1 MRHWIGVVLAIALA
15 AALFFG
21 AAWGMTRLAALP
33 AHGGSMTS
41 IRGLTSLGAMA
52 GVGLLLG
59 ILIAAPRISPL
70 ATGLPGLVLLAWTAL
85 YALSTTRAVRLI
97 PLKKEPYGAGFHVL
111 LASGVALLLG
121 FAMIFPLFVPSRWRP
136 PGGGHDGED
145 RDFRDGDGDVDG
157 GEDGG
162 GRQRRRRGR
171 RPPAPPGLLAP

>member
-1 MRHWIGVVLAIALA
+1 MRHWIGLVLAVALA

-59 ILIAAPRISPL
+59 VLIAAPRISPL

-97 PLKKEPYGAGFHVL
+97 PLRKEPSGAGFHIL
-111 LASGVALLLG
+111 LSSGVAALLG
-121 FAMIFPLFVPSRWRP
+121 FAMVVPMFVPSRWRRSR
-136 PGGGHDGED
+136 GAGHDGED
-145 RDFRDGDGDVDG
+145 RGFPDSD
-157 GEDGG
+157 EDGG
-162 GRQRRRRGR
+162 GRQRRRGDRH
-171 RPPAPPGLLAP
+171 PPAPPGLLAP

>member
-1 MRHWIGVVLAIALA
+1 MRHWIGLVLAIALA

-33 AHGGSMTS
+33 AHGASMTS

-59 ILIAAPRISPL
+59 VLIAAPRISPL

-97 PLKKEPYGAGFHVL
+97 PLKKEP
-111 LASGVALLLG
+111 SGVAALLG
-121 FAMIFPLFVPSRWRP
+121 FAMVVPMFVPSRWRRSR
-136 PGGGHDGED
+136 GTGHDGQD
-145 RDFRDGDGDVDG
+145 QGSRDSDEDG
-157 GEDGG
+157 GGG
-162 GRQRRRRGR
+162 GRQRRRRDR

>member
-1 MRHWIGVVLAIALA
+1 MRHWIGLVLAIALA

-85 YALSTTRAVRLI
+85 YALSNTRAVRLI
-97 PLKKEPYGAGFHVL
+97 PLKKEPSGAGFHIL
-111 LASGVALLLG
+111 LADGVAALLG
-121 FAMIFPLFVPSRWRP
+121 VAMIFPMFVPSRWRQ
-136 PGGGHDGED
+136 PGGRDHDGED
-145 RDFRDGDGDVDG
+145 GDFGED

-162 GRQRRRRGR
+162 GRRRRRRDR

>member
-1 MRHWIGVVLAIALA
+1 MRHWIGIVLASALA

-85 YALSTTRAVRLI
+85 YALSNTRAVRLI
-97 PLKKEPYGAGFHVL
+97 PLKKEPSGAGFHIL
-111 LASGVALLLG
+111 LASGVAALLG
-121 FAMIFPLFVPSRWRP
+121 VAMIFPMFVPSRWRGS
-136 PGGGHDGED
+136 GGRDHDGED
-145 RDFRDGDGDVDG
+145 SGFGDGD
-157 GEDGG
+157 EDGG
-162 GRQRRRRGR
+162 GRPRRRRDR
-171 RPPAPPGLLAP
+171 HPPAPPGLLAP